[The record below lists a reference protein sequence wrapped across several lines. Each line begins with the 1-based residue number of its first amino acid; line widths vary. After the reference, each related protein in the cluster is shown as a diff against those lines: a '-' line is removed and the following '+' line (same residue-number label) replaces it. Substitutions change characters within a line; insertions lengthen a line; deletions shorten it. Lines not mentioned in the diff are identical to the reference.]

1 MAGEPE
7 GEEGEERLNYLRW
20 QESCLEAK
28 PWIRDGLGSQDLDQ
42 RREYLLHFSSALSL
56 SNMLSSI
63 LRSKETA
70 TYAKA
75 FKPAKRSR

>member
-7 GEEGEERLNYLRW
+7 VEEGEERLNYLRW
-20 QESCLEAK
+20 QEMGLEAK
-28 PWIRDGLGSQDLDQ
+28 PWIR
-42 RREYLLHFSSALSL
+42 EHLLHFSPALSL